1 MSSSNSTQ
9 GLYQKT
15 VLNNG
20 LRVISEKMPSIRS
33 IAMGVWVDVGSRN
46 ESPATTGISHLIE
59 HMLFKGTKKR
69 SSKEIAESLES
80 IGGSLNAFTSREQ
93 TCYTARVRDENL
105 DQALDVLSDLTCN
118 ATLTP
123 GNLVKEKKVV
133 CEEIVESMETPSDR
147 IHDLFGETYWG
158 KHQLGQP
165 ILGYIDG
172 ITKMPR
178 KTILNYIK
186 ENYRSGSIVIA
197 AAGSVSHRKLVKLVK
212 EKFHFEAGFAPEVAP
227 AKRINN
233 HKVHVEQ
240 NGNNQIHISLG
251 FPGVDYG
258 SKDKMTTLALHTYLG
273 GGMSAQLFQKVREE
287 KGLAYTVYTYLDLYR
302 DAGIFGAYMATDKT
316 NLKLALD
323 ITLKEIYKLKKRKL
337 NEDLVDKIKAQL
349 KGHLVL
355 GMESTSSRMNRLA
368 RSEIMIGRYLTL
380 RQTLSQIDK
389 ITASDI
395 MELANRIF
403 DPDQIATAV
412 LGPADKKVIEDV
424 VG

>member
-1 MSSSNSTQ
+1 MSSSNSNQ

-15 VLNNG
+15 VLNSG

-46 ESPATTGISHLIE
+46 ESPQTTGISHLIE
-59 HMLFKGTKKR
+59 HMLFKGTKNR

-123 GNLVKEKKVV
+123 ANLVKEKKVV
-133 CEEIVESMETPSDR
+133 CEEIVESMETPSDK
-147 IHDLFGETYWG
+147 IHDIFGEAYWG

-178 KTILNYIK
+178 KTIIKYIK

-212 EKFHFEAGFAPEVAP
+212 EKFNFEAGYAPQFSP
-227 AKRINN
+227 AERVN
-233 HKVHVEQ
+233 HQKVKVEQ
-240 NGNNQIHISLG
+240 NGNNQIHIALG

-258 SKDKMTTLALHTYLG
+258 SKDKMTALAMHTYLG

-302 DAGIFGAYMATDKT
+302 DAGIFGAYMATDKN

-323 ITLKEIYKLKKRKL
+323 ITLKELYKLKKRKL
-337 NEDLVDKIKAQL
+337 RPELLDKIKAQL

-368 RSEIMIGRYLTL
+368 RSEIMIGRYMTL
-380 RQTLSQIDK
+380 RQTLKQIDK
-389 ITASDI
+389 ITTSDVL
-395 MELANRIF
+395 ELSNRIF
-403 DPDQIATAV
+403 DRDQIATAV
-412 LGPADKKVIEDV
+412 LGPAEKKVIEDV